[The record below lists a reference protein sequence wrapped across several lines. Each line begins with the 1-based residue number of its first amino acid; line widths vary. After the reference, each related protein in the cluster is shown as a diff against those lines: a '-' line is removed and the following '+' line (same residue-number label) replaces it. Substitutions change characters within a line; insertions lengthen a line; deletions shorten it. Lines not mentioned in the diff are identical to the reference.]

1 MSHLVRFIVAVV
13 FLPCFSG
20 WSERADPHVE
30 ALIGKMTLEE
40 KAGQLGV
47 FARPGGS
54 DFNPGTGSDWKNVAS
69 LLRKGLIGSL
79 YNGAGVKANLELQR
93 IAVEESRLGI
103 PIIFGADVWH
113 GMRTVFP
120 IPLGEA
126 ASFEPE
132 LARETARA
140 TADEATA
147 SGIQWTYAPMVDVSR
162 DQRWGRVAEGAGE
175 DPFLGQAFARARVQ
189 GYQGPDL
196 TANDSMAACLK
207 HFAGYGGVQA
217 GLDYSA
223 ADTSQATFRDVFLPP
238 FRAGIEA
245 GALTLMS
252 AFVSVLGGVPA
263 SGNRWL
269 QTKVLRH
276 ELGFDGF
283 VVSDYE
289 ADLELINHGYATN
302 ESDAAQKALWAG
314 VDMSMQSGIY
324 RTHLPDLVQG
334 GQISLETL
342 DTSVRRV
349 LNVKS
354 RMGLLEN
361 PYRSLD
367 VDRESKRHWVPEHDA
382 LARHVA
388 RKSIVMLKNNGGIL
402 PLSRK
407 KQKIALV
414 GWWIDDQDNEEGCG
428 VVWGNRSHVVTL
440 AQGIADAVDDK
451 ASVRKVTGSGVEV
464 PYIGGLKAATEAA
477 HWADVVVL
485 ALGEATNFTG
495 EAESRTDIV
504 IPEAQRE
511 LAEALA
517 ATGKPLVVL
526 LKNGRALALDGAVK
540 DASAILVTW
549 FLGKQT
555 GHAIADILFGDYS
568 PSGRLPISFPL
579 RAGQQPYF
587 YNHMS
592 SGRPCTGENRAFKNC
607 WRQIGNDALYP
618 FGHGL
623 TFTKF
628 SYSIPTLSSSML
640 WWDGAII
647 INATVTNIGD
657 RAGEEVVQLYVHD
670 RVASRVRP
678 VRELKGF
685 VKVFLGAGE
694 SHEVT
699 FTLDRQAL
707 TFAVADTQLQ
717 EGADVMVVEPGMFDV
732 WVTSSAT
739 AGAAVEFELLAPQC
753 SVAQALSQNSLMPTA
768 QSDVAVP
775 NVSASSASQAAWLP
789 MNLAFVVC
797 FFVGTLCGGAA
808 MFKIMVRH
816 HLQHGHLKPLMHEL
830 QSNVEG

>member
-1 MSHLVRFIVAVV
+1 MSHRVRFIVALA
-13 FLPCFSG
+13 FLPCFRG
-20 WSERADPHVE
+20 QTEHADPRVE
-30 ALIGKMTLEE
+30 ALIAKMTLEE

-54 DFNPGTGSDWKNVAS
+54 DFNPGTDGNWHDTVA

-79 YNGAGVKANLELQR
+79 YNGAGVKANLKLQR

-103 PIIFGADVWH
+103 PMIFGADIWH
-113 GMRTVFP
+113 GMSTVFP

-132 LARETARA
+132 LAKKTARA

-147 SGIQWTYAPMVDVSR
+147 MGIHWTYAPMVDVAR

-189 GYQGPDL
+189 GYQGPDPA
-196 TANDSMAACLK
+196 ANDSLAACLK

-238 FRAGIEA
+238 FKAGIEA

-269 QTKVLRH
+269 QTEVLRH

-289 ADLELINHGYATN
+289 ADKELINHGYASN

-324 RTHLPDLVQG
+324 RTHLPSLVREG
-334 GQISLETL
+334 KVSLETL
-342 DTSVRRV
+342 DDGVRRV

-354 RMGLLEN
+354 RMGLLDN

-367 VDRESKRHWVPEHDA
+367 LDREANRKKGPGYDA

-388 RKSIVMLKNNGGIL
+388 RQSVVLLKNSGGVL
-402 PLSRK
+402 PLSK

-414 GWWIDDQDNEEGCG
+414 GWWIDDQDNAEGVG
-428 VVWGNRSHVVTL
+428 VVWGDRSHVVTL
-440 AQGIADAVDDK
+440 AQGISDAVEDK
-451 ASVRKVTGSGVEV
+451 ANIRKVTASGVESLNE
-464 PYIGGLKAATEAA
+464 GGLEAATDAA
-477 HWADVVVL
+477 RWADVVVL
-485 ALGEATNFTG
+485 ALGEPTNYAG
-495 EAESRTDIV
+495 EAQSRTGIV
-504 IPEAQRE
+504 IPEAQRD
-511 LAEALA
+511 LAEALST
-517 ATGKPLVVL
+517 TGKPLVVL
-526 LKNGRALALDGAVK
+526 LKNGRALALRGAVK
-540 DASAILVTW
+540 DASAIMVTW
-549 FLGKQT
+549 FLGTQT
-555 GHAIADILFGDYS
+555 GHSIADVLFGDYS
-568 PSGRLPISFPL
+568 PSGRLPVSFPL

-592 SGRPCTGENRAFKNC
+592 SGRPCVGEDHAFKNC

-623 TFTKF
+623 TYTTFT
-628 SYSIPTLSSSML
+628 YSMPTLSSSTL
-640 WWDGAII
+640 SWDGVIKISATI
-647 INATVTNIGD
+647 INVGG

-685 VKVFLGAGE
+685 VKVSLGAGQ
-694 SHEVT
+694 SQNVT
-699 FTLDRQAL
+699 FSLDRQDL
-707 TFAVADTQLQ
+707 TFAVDDTQLK
-717 EGADVMVVEPGMFDV
+717 EGGDTTVVEPGMFDV

-739 AGAAVEFELLAPQC
+739 AGVPVEFELLAPQC
-753 SVAQALSQNSLMPTA
+753 SDTRALLPTSKSL
-768 QSDVAVP
+768 VAVP
-775 NVSASSASQAAWLP
+775 KVAASSASNNGWLLTIGAWV
-789 MNLAFVVC
+789 AC
-797 FFVGTLCGGAA
+797 FGGGILFGGALV
-808 MFKIMVRH
+808 FHFMVRR
-816 HLQHGHLKPLMHEL
+816 HLQRGHLKPLMMEL
-830 QSNVEG
+830 QGDVQA